1 MILLSMILVP
11 MLAAPFAYIGEKIN
25 KNIPKYLSLSIG
37 IFLGLSTIYLL
48 LNYPNKGFA
57 FEEFYKI
64 YPPFDFNLHLAVDG
78 ISLILLSVTAFLA
91 ITVTLSSWN
100 VEKPGAYFFLVL
112 IFLGPMVG
120 VFTSLNLLWFFIF
133 WEFTLVPMFFHIG
146 IWGAENR
153 IYAAMKFFIYTHLAS
168 IFLLL
173 GIIILFLNTH
183 TFDFTNLFGV
193 NLEPG
198 IAKLVWVLM
207 FIGFAVK
214 MPVVPFHTW
223 LPDAHVQ
230 APSPISV
237 FLAGLLLKMGAYG
250 LLRWEIFMLP
260 ETSKFF
266 APLMAFIAVL
276 TIFYAGFRALA
287 EDHIKK
293 MVAYSSINHMGFVL
307 LGFSV
312 ITAAGISAAIYEMVG
327 HALIISLLFMIAG
340 YIHSKTHTWYISE
353 LGGLMKKIPGLMT
366 MFVIGILAAVGLP
379 GTAGFIGEITVMIAA
394 FDYYGW
400 IMIIVPLASA
410 LSAGFFMWML
420 QRAVFGPLKECFKD
434 LKSLKELPLIENIPL
449 VMYIIAFIVIGI
461 VPSLVFNL
469 YNPVVDAFA
478 QLFNLNRG

>member
-1 MILLSMILVP
+1 MVLLSMILLPVI
-11 MLAAPFAYIGEKIN
+11 LAPFAWIGEKVN
-25 KNIPKYLSLSIG
+25 RDIPKYLSLAVG
-37 IFLGLSTIYLL
+37 VFLALCTTYLIVK
-48 LNYPNKGFA
+48 YPGNGFA
-57 FEEFYKI
+57 FDEFYRI

-78 ISLILLSVTAFLA
+78 ISLTLLAITAFLS

-100 VEKPGAYFFLVL
+100 VERPGAYFFLIL
-112 IFLGPMVG
+112 AFLGPMVG
-120 VFTSLNLLWFFIF
+120 VFASLNLLWFFIF

-168 IFLLL
+168 VFLLL
-173 GIIILFLNTH
+173 GIIVLYLHTGSFEFLNLMKA
-183 TFDFTNLFGV
+183 NLDPSV
-193 NLEPG
+193 
-198 IAKLVWVLM
+198 AKLVWILM

-260 ETSKFF
+260 DTSKFF
-266 APLMAFIAVL
+266 APLMAFIGVL

-287 EDHIKK
+287 EDHIKR

-307 LGFSV
+307 LGLSA
-312 ITAAGISAAIYEMVG
+312 ITAAGISAALYEMVG
-327 HALIISLLFMIAG
+327 HALIISILFMIAG
-340 YIHSKTHTWYISE
+340 YIHHKTHTWYISE
-353 LGGLMKKIPGLMT
+353 LGGIMKRVPGLMT
-366 MFVIGILAAVGLP
+366 MFVIGVLAAVGLP
-379 GTAGFIGEITVMIAA
+379 GTAGFVGELTVMLAA
-394 FDYYGW
+394 FEYYGW

-420 QRAVFGPLKECFKD
+420 QRAVFGPLREAFKD
-434 LKSLKELPLIENIPL
+434 TKSLKELPMIENL
-449 VMYIIAFIVIGI
+449 SLAMYIAAFIVVGL
-461 VPSLVFNL
+461 VPSIVFNL
-469 YNPVVDAFA
+469 YNPVVYTFA
-478 QLFNLNRG
+478 QLFK

>member
-1 MILLSMILVP
+1 MVLLSMILVP
-11 MLAAPFAYIGEKIN
+11 VLAAPFAYLGEKIN
-25 KNIPKYLSLSIG
+25 ENIPKYLSLAVS
-37 IFLGLSTIYLL
+37 IFLAVCTACLL
-48 LNYPNKGFA
+48 VKRPEAGFG
-57 FEEFYKI
+57 FEEFYAI

-78 ISLILLSVTAFLA
+78 ISVTLLAITAFLA

-100 VEKPGAYFFLVL
+100 VERPGAFFALVL
-112 IFLGPMVG
+112 VFLGPMVG

-168 IFLLL
+168 VFLLL
-173 GIIILFLNTH
+173 GIIVLFLNAH
-183 TFDFTNLFGV
+183 TFDFGELLRRSASLDPSV
-193 NLEPG
+193 V
-198 IAKLVWVLM
+198 KLIWILM

-250 LLRWEIFMLP
+250 LLRWEIFLFP
-260 ETSKFF
+260 QTTKFF
-266 APLMAFIAVL
+266 APLMAVIAVL

-287 EDHIKK
+287 EDHIKR

-307 LGFSV
+307 LGLSAL
-312 ITAAGISAAIYEMVG
+312 TAAGISSALYEMVG
-327 HALIISLLFMIAG
+327 HALIISILFMIAG
-340 YIHSKTHTWYISE
+340 YIHHKTHTWYISE
-353 LGGLMKKIPGLMT
+353 LGGLMRKIPGLMT
-366 MFVIGILAAVGLP
+366 MFVIGVLAAVGLP
-379 GTAGFIGEITVMIAA
+379 GTAGFVGELTVMLAA

-420 QRAVFGPLKECFKD
+420 QRAVFGPLRESFEG
-434 LKSLKELPLIENIPL
+434 LKSLKELPFVENL
-449 VMYIIAFIVIGI
+449 ALAMYIAAFIFVGI
-461 VPSLVFNL
+461 VPSVVFNL
-469 YNPVVDAFA
+469 YNGSVDIFA
-478 QLFNLNRG
+478 QLFK

>member
-1 MILLSMILVP
+1 MVLLSMILLPVVVAP
-11 MLAAPFAYIGEKIN
+11 LAWIGEKLN
-25 KNIPKYLSLSIG
+25 RDLPKYLSLAVG
-37 IFLGLSTIYLL
+37 IFLALCTLYLIVY
-48 LNYPNKGFA
+48 YPGKGFA
-57 FEEFYKI
+57 FEEFYRI

-78 ISLILLSVTAFLA
+78 ISIVLLGITAFLS

-100 VEKPGAYFFLVL
+100 IERPGAYFFLIL
-112 IFLGPMVG
+112 LFLGPMVG
-120 VFTSLNLLWFFIF
+120 VFASLNLLWFFIF

-168 IFLLL
+168 VFLLL
-173 GIIILFLNTH
+173 GIIVLYLSAH
-183 TFDFTNLFGV
+183 TFEFEKLLNVHLDPSV
-193 NLEPG
+193 
-198 IAKLVWVLM
+198 AKLVWILM

-250 LLRWEIFMLP
+250 LLRWEIFLFP
-260 ETSKFF
+260 SVSKFF
-266 APLMAFIAVL
+266 APLMAFIALL

-287 EDHIKK
+287 EDHIKR

-307 LGFSV
+307 LGLSA

-327 HALIISLLFMIAG
+327 HALVISLLFMIAG
-340 YIHSKTHTWYISE
+340 YIHHKTHTWYISE
-353 LGGLMKKIPGLMT
+353 LGGIMKRIPGLMT
-366 MFVIGILAAVGLP
+366 MFVIGVLAAVGLP
-379 GTAGFIGEITVMIAA
+379 GTAGFVGEISVMVAA
-394 FDYYGW
+394 FEYYGW
-400 IMIIVPLASA
+400 IMIIVPLAGA

-420 QRAVFGPLKECFKD
+420 QRAVFGPLRESLRD
-434 LKSLKELPLIENIPL
+434 LSSLKELPLIENIPL
-449 VMYIIAFIVIGI
+449 AMYIAAFIIIGI

-469 YNPVVDAFA
+469 YNPVVNAFA
-478 QLFNLNRG
+478 QLFQ

>member
-1 MILLSMILVP
+1 MVLLGMILLPILT
-11 MLAAPFAYIGEKIN
+11 APFAWLGGKVNEG
-25 KNIPKYLSLSIG
+25 IPRYLSLTVG
-37 IFLGLSTIYLL
+37 VFLALCTAYLIAR
-48 LNYPNKGFA
+48 YPGSGFA

-78 ISLILLSVTAFLA
+78 ISLTLLAITAFLA
-91 ITVTLSSWN
+91 VTVTLSSWN

-112 IFLGPMVG
+112 AFLGPMVG
-120 VFTSLNLLWFFIF
+120 VFASLNLLWFFIF

-168 IFLLL
+168 VFLLL
-173 GIIILFLNTH
+173 GIIVLFLNTH
-183 TFDFTNLFGV
+183 TFDFMNLLGIK
-193 NLEPG
+193 LDPG
-198 IAKLVWVLM
+198 IAKLIWILM

-287 EDHIKK
+287 EDHIKR

-307 LGFSV
+307 LGLSA
-312 ITAAGISAAIYEMVG
+312 ITAAGISAALYEMVG
-327 HALIISLLFMIAG
+327 HALIISILFMIAG
-340 YIHSKTHTWYISE
+340 YIHHKTHTWYISE

-366 MFVIGILAAVGLP
+366 MFVIGVLAAVGLP
-379 GTAGFIGEITVMIAA
+379 GTAGFVGELTVMVAA

-400 IMIIVPLASA
+400 IMVIVPLASA
-410 LSAGFFMWML
+410 LGAGLFMWML
-420 QRAVFGPLKECFKD
+420 QRAVFGPLREAFK
-434 LKSLKELPLIENIPL
+434 
-449 VMYIIAFIVIGI
+449 
-461 VPSLVFNL
+461 
-469 YNPVVDAFA
+469 
-478 QLFNLNRG
+478 

>member
-1 MILLSMILVP
+1 MVLLSMILVP
-11 MLAAPFAYIGEKIN
+11 VLIAPLAWVGERVD
-25 KNIPKYLSLSIG
+25 KNLPKYLSLAVAA
-37 IFLGLSTIYLL
+37 FLALCTTFLFVK
-48 LNYPNKGFA
+48 YPGNGFA
-57 FEEFYKI
+57 FEEFYRI

-78 ISLILLSVTAFLA
+78 ISLVLIGITAFLA
-91 ITVTLSSWN
+91 ITVTLSSWH
-100 VEKPGAYFFLVL
+100 VERPGAYFFLIL
-112 IFLGPMVG
+112 LFLGPMVG
-120 VFTSLNLLWFFIF
+120 VFASLNLLWFFIF

-173 GIIILFLNTH
+173 GIIVLFLSTH
-183 TFDFTNLFGV
+183 TFEFEQLLNASLSP
-193 NLEPG
+193 E

-260 ETSKFF
+260 EESKFF

-287 EDHIKK
+287 EDHIKR

-307 LGFSV
+307 LGLASL
-312 ITAAGISAAIYEMVG
+312 TAAGISAAIYEMVG
-327 HALIISLLFMIAG
+327 HALVISLLFMIAG
-340 YIHSKTHTWYISE
+340 YIHHKTHTWYISE
-353 LGGLMKKIPGLMT
+353 LGGIMKKVPGLMT
-366 MFVIGILAAVGLP
+366 MFVIGVLAAVGLP
-379 GTAGFIGEITVMIAA
+379 GTAGFVGELAVMLAA
-394 FDYYGW
+394 FDY
-400 IMIIVPLASA
+400 
-410 LSAGFFMWML
+410 
-420 QRAVFGPLKECFKD
+420 
-434 LKSLKELPLIENIPL
+434 
-449 VMYIIAFIVIGI
+449 
-461 VPSLVFNL
+461 
-469 YNPVVDAFA
+469 
-478 QLFNLNRG
+478 

>member
-1 MILLSMILVP
+1 MVLLSMILLPVVVAP
-11 MLAAPFAYIGEKIN
+11 LAWIGEKLN
-25 KNIPKYLSLSIG
+25 RDLPKYLSLAVG
-37 IFLGLSTIYLL
+37 IFLALCTLYLIVY
-48 LNYPNKGFA
+48 YPGKGFA
-57 FEEFYKI
+57 FEEFYRI

-78 ISLILLSVTAFLA
+78 ISIVLLGITAFLS

-100 VEKPGAYFFLVL
+100 IERPGAYFFLIL
-112 IFLGPMVG
+112 LFLGPMVG
-120 VFTSLNLLWFFIF
+120 VFASLNLLWFFIF

-168 IFLLL
+168 VFLLL
-173 GIIILFLNTH
+173 GIIVLYLSAH
-183 TFDFTNLFGV
+183 TFEFEKLLNVHLDPSV
-193 NLEPG
+193 
-198 IAKLVWVLM
+198 AKLVWILM

-250 LLRWEIFMLP
+250 LLRWEIFLFP
-260 ETSKFF
+260 SVSKFF
-266 APLMAFIAVL
+266 APLMAFIALL

-287 EDHIKK
+287 EDHIKR

-307 LGFSV
+307 LGLSA

-327 HALIISLLFMIAG
+327 HALVISLLFMIAG
-340 YIHSKTHTWYISE
+340 YIHHKTHTWYISE
-353 LGGLMKKIPGLMT
+353 LGGIMKRIPGLMT
-366 MFVIGILAAVGLP
+366 MFVIGVLAAVGLP
-379 GTAGFIGEITVMIAA
+379 GTAGFVGEISVMVAA
-394 FDYYGW
+394 FEYYGW
-400 IMIIVPLASA
+400 IMIIVPLAGA

-420 QRAVFGPLKECFKD
+420 QRAVFGPLRES
-434 LKSLKELPLIENIPL
+434 LKGLSSLKELPIIENIPL
-449 VMYIIAFIVIGI
+449 AMYIAAFIIIGI

-469 YNPVVDAFA
+469 YNPVVNAFA
-478 QLFNLNRG
+478 QLFQ

>member
-1 MILLSMILVP
+1 MVLLSMILLPVVVAP
-11 MLAAPFAYIGEKIN
+11 LAWIGEKLN
-25 KNIPKYLSLSIG
+25 RDLPKYLSLAVG
-37 IFLGLSTIYLL
+37 IFLALCTLYLIVY
-48 LNYPNKGFA
+48 YPGKGFA
-57 FEEFYKI
+57 FEEFYRI

-78 ISLILLSVTAFLA
+78 ISIVLLGITAFLS

-100 VEKPGAYFFLVL
+100 IERPGAYFFLIL
-112 IFLGPMVG
+112 LFLGPMVG
-120 VFTSLNLLWFFIF
+120 VFASLNLLWFFIF

-168 IFLLL
+168 VFLLL
-173 GIIILFLNTH
+173 GIIVLYLSAH
-183 TFDFTNLFGV
+183 TFEFEKLLNVHLDPSV
-193 NLEPG
+193 
-198 IAKLVWVLM
+198 AKLVWILM

-250 LLRWEIFMLP
+250 LLRWEIFLFP
-260 ETSKFF
+260 SVSKFF
-266 APLMAFIAVL
+266 APLMAFIALL

-287 EDHIKK
+287 EDHIKR

-307 LGFSV
+307 LGLSA

-327 HALIISLLFMIAG
+327 HALVISLLFMIAG
-340 YIHSKTHTWYISE
+340 YIHHKTHTWYISE
-353 LGGLMKKIPGLMT
+353 LGGIMKRIPGLMT
-366 MFVIGILAAVGLP
+366 MFVIGVLAAVGLP
-379 GTAGFIGEITVMIAA
+379 GTAGFVGEISVMVAA
-394 FDYYGW
+394 FEYYGW
-400 IMIIVPLASA
+400 IMIIVPLAGA

-420 QRAVFGPLKECFKD
+420 QRAVFGPLRESLKD
-434 LKSLKELPLIENIPL
+434 LSSLKELPLIENIPL
-449 VMYIIAFIVIGI
+449 AMYIAAFIIIGI

-469 YNPVVDAFA
+469 YNPVVNAFA
-478 QLFNLNRG
+478 QLFQ